1 MKTNSE
7 KIRSKKDYRKY
18 FIILPIV
25 FLLCGYILFFVC
37 LTPILDPLISVYSLA
52 FSNTNVNTIDESE
65 TNSIFDGNTAVHDG
79 YINYD
84 EFVFPSWGDIFGK
97 VTVEGTE
104 IDCPLIFGDDNSLLR
119 RGAGLSFFS
128 HIPGC
133 GKGILVGGHNNTYFH
148 TLPEAQVGSLVR
160 VETNYGSFTYRIRET
175 KLIDMN
181 SADARGQYAEDL
193 NGDREVL
200 LLYTCYP
207 INTMASTSLRYF
219 VFCEKVSGPQVN
231 LYE

>member
-133 GKGILVGGHNNTYFH
+133 G
-148 TLPEAQVGSLVR
+148 
-160 VETNYGSFTYRIRET
+160 
-175 KLIDMN
+175 
-181 SADARGQYAEDL
+181 
-193 NGDREVL
+193 DRKSV
-200 LLYTCYP
+200 
-207 INTMASTSLRYF
+207 
-219 VFCEKVSGPQVN
+219 V
-231 LYE
+231 